1 VSIIR
6 KVVRLLAAGAG
17 LAALV
22 ASHGLAAEET
32 EQPEMEE
39 IIVTATLRESSLM
52 ETPQAISAVSA
63 EQIDA
68 LGATSMD
75 DLFRNIA
82 GLNATEGA
90 AAGSKRYTIR
100 GVGSQTGTDAFAQTF
115 AAVSVYIDDTPM
127 TAGGGPARQ
136 IAGNLFDI
144 DRVEVL
150 KGPQGTLF
158 GEGSV
163 GGTIRFIQNKP
174 DVDSFDWKVKA
185 GMDTRDES
193 DDLGH
198 RLDAMLNIPLSD
210 NFAVRINGYTNERAG
225 WVDKTDLGEDDVN
238 SETSEGGRIAALWLA
253 SERLTVE
260 AGIAISKTET
270 EGGIATQRLY
280 EDFLNIRQ
288 PGRDPFSKDET
299 SIYTLDFDY
308 EFDFATLQTSFS
320 YLDRESVRETE
331 SALSNAAFFDSFVQL
346 FVIFRGASN
355 PLEVPTLV
363 SEGWVINP
371 DFATAS
377 NLFALNV
384 NDTAE
389 SERTSFEAK
398 LLSNGE
404 GNLRWVAGIF
414 VKESDD
420 LRLAFQP
427 FQLRP
432 DFDSVSA
439 PAINALYTDFFTDP
453 ANNNASTLEE
463 VSVFGEATFAFLDD
477 ALEVTIG
484 GRYTDMEQTL
494 DDSDAKTTDK
504 VFSPKLGI
512 SWVPREGLLTYFNV
526 TTGFRPGNV
535 NPGQEFNVRQLSA
548 AGDNV
553 IPANPFVANPDNL
566 TGIEAAALAQ
576 SLIAFEGDSVVNY
589 ELGLKARLFDNRWNV
604 TTSMYYFDWED
615 TILSFNQVNLP
626 SLNKF
631 YNDNAGAA
639 HTQGIEL
646 ELVGNITDNLRLR
659 FGGDMN
665 ESELDEMAG
674 VVPKGTDLPRAP
686 EWSANAT
693 LDYTWNL
700 LSGIAVNWMINHT
713 RIASQLTNLGLPD
726 RFPQTSRT
734 DTRISVSSPNDTW
747 QVSVFAN
754 NLTGED
760 EVVFDCSSFG
770 NQVCFGN
777 QAPRLIGLEF
787 TFRPQQ

>member
-1 VSIIR
+1 
-6 KVVRLLAAGAG
+6 
-17 LAALV
+17 
-22 ASHGLAAEET
+22 
-32 EQPEMEE
+32 M
-39 IIVTATLRESSLM
+39 
-52 ETPQAISAVSA
+52 
-63 EQIDA
+63 
-68 LGATSMD
+68 
-75 DLFRNIA
+75 
-82 GLNATEGA
+82 
-90 AAGSKRYTIR
+90 
-100 GVGSQTGTDAFAQTF
+100 
-115 AAVSVYIDDTPM
+115 
-127 TAGGGPARQ
+127 
-136 IAGNLFDI
+136 
-144 DRVEVL
+144 
-150 KGPQGTLF
+150 
-158 GEGSV
+158 
-163 GGTIRFIQNKP
+163 
-174 DVDSFDWKVKA
+174 
-185 GMDTRDES
+185 
-193 DDLGH
+193 
-198 RLDAMLNIPLSD
+198 
-210 NFAVRINGYTNERAG
+210 
-225 WVDKTDLGEDDVN
+225 
-238 SETSEGGRIAALWLA
+238 
-253 SERLTVE
+253 
-260 AGIAISKTET
+260 
-270 EGGIATQRLY
+270 
-280 EDFLNIRQ
+280 
-288 PGRDPFSKDET
+288 
-299 SIYTLDFDY
+299 
-308 EFDFATLQTSFS
+308 
-320 YLDRESVRETE
+320 
-331 SALSNAAFFDSFVQL
+331 
-346 FVIFRGASN
+346 
-355 PLEVPTLV
+355 
-363 SEGWVINP
+363 
-371 DFATAS
+371 
-377 NLFALNV
+377 
-384 NDTAE
+384 
-389 SERTSFEAK
+389 
-398 LLSNGE
+398 
-404 GNLRWVAGIF
+404 
-414 VKESDD
+414 
-420 LRLAFQP
+420 
-427 FQLRP
+427 
-432 DFDSVSA
+432 SA

-700 LSGIAVNWMINHT
+700 SSGIAVNWMINHT

>member
-1 VSIIR
+1 MR
-6 KVVRLLAAGAG
+6 QLAASAG
-17 LAALV
+17 LAALIT
-22 ASHGLAAEET
+22 SYGLAAAET
-32 EQPEMEE
+32 ERPVIEE
-39 IIVTATLRESSLM
+39 IIVTATLRESNLM

-68 LGATSMD
+68 LGAISMD

-90 AAGSKRYTIR
+90 ATGSKRYTIR

-127 TAGGGPARQ
+127 TASGGPARQ

-185 GMDTRDES
+185 GLNARDES

-198 RLDAMLNIPLSD
+198 RLDAMVNIPIAD

-225 WVDKTDLGEDDVN
+225 WIDKTDLGEDDVN
-238 SETSEGGRIAALWLA
+238 SETTLGGRIAALWLA

-260 AGIAISKTET
+260 AGIAISETET

-280 EDFLNIRQ
+280 EDFRNIRQ
-288 PGRDPFSKDET
+288 PGRDPFSEDET
-299 SIYTLDFDY
+299 SIYTLDLDY

-320 YLDRESVRETE
+320 YLDRETVRETE
-331 SALSNAAFFDSFVQL
+331 SPLSNAAFFDSFVQL
-346 FVIFRGASN
+346 FVLFRGPSN
-355 PLEVPTLV
+355 PLEVPALV

-384 NDTAE
+384 NDTAKT
-389 SERTSFEAK
+389 ERTTFEAK

-432 DFDSVSA
+432 DLDTVSA
-439 PAINALYTDFFTDP
+439 PTVNATYLAFFTDP
-453 ANNNASTLEE
+453 ANNNASTLDE
-463 VSVFGEATFAFLDD
+463 VSVFGEATYAFLDD
-477 ALEVTIG
+477 AMEITIG
-484 GRYTDMEQTL
+484 GRYTDMKQSL
-494 DDSDAKTTDK
+494 DDSNAKTTDK
-504 VFSPKLGI
+504 VFSPKFGI
-512 SWVPREGLLTYFNV
+512 SWVPREGLLTYFNI

-535 NPGQEFNVRQLSA
+535 NPGQEFNVRLLSG
-548 AGDNV
+548 AGDNI
-553 IPANPFVANPDNL
+553 IPANPFVPNPDDL
-566 TGIEAAALAQ
+566 TGNEAAALAQ
-576 SLIAFEGDSVVNY
+576 SLISFEGDSVVSY

-604 TTSMYYFDWED
+604 AASIYYFDWED
-615 TILSFNQVNLP
+615 TILSFNQFNLP
-626 SLNKF
+626 SLNRF

-659 FGGDMN
+659 LGGDLN

-674 VVPKGTDLPRAP
+674 VVPKGTDLPRSP

-693 LDYTWNL
+693 LDYTWQ
-700 LSGIAVNWMINHT
+700 LSNGIAVNWMVNHT
-713 RIASQLTNLGLPD
+713 RVASQLANLGLPD
-726 RFPQTSRT
+726 RLPKTEQT

-747 QVSVFAN
+747 QVSVFAT

-770 NQVCFGN
+770 TGPCFGN